1 MERSKSMRG
10 EKRKDGGVPEEEQE
24 GLVEITSS
32 SAYR

>member
-1 MERSKSMRG
+1 MRG

-32 SAYR
+32 SACR